1 MTTRDQKAMNEQL
14 TQLRQEGLSIDGDNR
29 YKDDLIDVAIGA
41 MLRGFQAGQEPP
53 EGHWAWRFY
62 EIGKAEQEALARVE
76 AERDT
81 AIVQMQNIRKGRDA
95 INKELG
101 DTEFKLCIA
110 HSQLAE
116 AVGLI
121 EKSAD
126 LAGEL
131 GDYLVSLAKR
141 HSGTE
146 LLDHERYL
154 RDFLSRQ
161 TPAEQQ
167 DTQGAQAGGFQR
179 EDRYMVIKRK
189 DLALLSPTDRDLA
202 LTLMGELS
210 TIMETWSTPKRQYVV
225 VEDNWP
231 EFEPTWAAIQA
242 RVEGRAAVAT
252 QPAESAPVE
261 AMNFEYVDLSGERR
275 TVTITRDEV
284 IEGMED
290 ALYEKLGDQI
300 CRCEPIGET
309 HVVDCNCQDYIE
321 QFTLVKPHSS
331 LPNGSVYAVRGAE
344 HE

>member
-1 MTTRDQKAMNEQL
+1 MTTRDQQAMNEQL
-14 TQLRQEGLSIDGDNR
+14 TQLRKEGLSIDGDNL

-62 EIGKAEQEALARVE
+62 EIGKAEREALARAE

-116 AVGLI
+116 AVGLV

-146 LLDHERYL
+146 LLDHERNL

-167 DTQGAQAGGFQR
+167 DTQGAQTGGFQR

-210 TIMETWSTPKRQYVV
+210 TIMDTWNAPKRQYVV
-225 VEDNWP
+225 VEGDWP

-242 RVEGRAAVAT
+242 RVEGLAT
-252 QPAESAPVE
+252 QP
-261 AMNFEYVDLSGERR
+261 
-275 TVTITRDEV
+275 DE
-284 IEGMED
+284 
-290 ALYEKLGDQI
+290 
-300 CRCEPIGET
+300 
-309 HVVDCNCQDYIE
+309 
-321 QFTLVKPHSS
+321 
-331 LPNGSVYAVRGAE
+331 RGAE
-344 HE
+344 HG